1 MLKYLKIRRGS
12 QKRVDGSCYAH
23 PQIIT
28 KRHRFD
34 DPIETK
40 YISRKAPI
48 VIEGAASSGKSRM
61 LHRLFSAHEDIW
73 GAKSNAPLLLS
84 VSAPIGAW
92 ADSPDFE
99 KWAIDSGFP
108 FASLRIYQRIDLLPR
123 YVAARSI
130 VVFLDDAHL
139 LTGGSR
145 KGQIARDCIAAA
157 RVFVIACS
165 AFNRLPPNLRD
176 TVQRRAN
183 VQTVQLSSDVAF
195 DATNSLFW
203 VLLFVLL
210 AAGAMEAAVLLGA
223 LRMLGGGRWSSKQQ

>member
-1 MLKYLKIRRGS
+1 MLKYLKIRRGA

-34 DPIETK
+34 DPIEAK
-40 YISRKAPI
+40 YLSRKFPI

-61 LHRLFSAHEDIW
+61 LHRLFAAHDEIW
-73 GAKSNAPLLLS
+73 GAKSNTPLLLS
-84 VSAPIGAW
+84 VSIPITAW
-92 ADSPDFE
+92 SDLPDLE
-99 KWAIDSGFP
+99 RWATSSGKQWGTLK
-108 FASLRIYQRIDLLPR
+108 AWQKVELLPEF
-123 YVAARSI
+123 VKETKA

-139 LTGGSR
+139 LTGSSR